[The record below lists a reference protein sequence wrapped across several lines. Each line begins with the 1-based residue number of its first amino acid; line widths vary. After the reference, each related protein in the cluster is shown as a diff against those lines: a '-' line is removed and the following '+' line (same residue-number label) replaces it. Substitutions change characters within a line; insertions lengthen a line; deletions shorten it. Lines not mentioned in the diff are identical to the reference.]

1 MKEKLVVYQTENGS
15 IALQGDVSDDTI
27 WATQKQI
34 SELFDVDVRTINEH
48 LQNIYSTQELDELP
62 TIRKFRI
69 VQLEGSRQVEREV
82 QHYNLDAILSVGY
95 RVNSKTATKF
105 RKWATTT
112 LREHITQGY
121 TINPARIEQNYEQ
134 FLKAVEDVKKM
145 LPATSGLSSNDVL
158 DLITLFAGTWFSLD
172 AYDKASL
179 PQEGLSR
186 KEVEFTAEGLGNA
199 LSDLK
204 MDLIDK
210 KEATELFAQE
220 KQSGN
225 LSGIVGNVMQSVFG
239 EDAYPSIEEKAAHLL
254 YFIIKN
260 HPFNDGNKRSGAFAF
275 VWFLRRAGVDFSQ
288 KITPEAL
295 TVLALLIAESS
306 PKDRD
311 RMVGLVILLLNGRGY
326 NV

>member
-1 MKEKLVVYQTENGS
+1 MTQENIVVVFQAKNGA
-15 IALQGDVSDDTI
+15 IELQGDIVHDTI
-27 WATQKQI
+27 WASQKEIGDLFGVDQSVI
-34 SELFDVDVRTINEH
+34 SRHIRNIFSTGEVDEKSNMQKMHIANSDRPVVFYSLDV
-48 LQNIYSTQELDELP
+48 
-62 TIRKFRI
+62 
-69 VQLEGSRQVEREV
+69 
-82 QHYNLDAILSVGY
+82 ILGVGY
-95 RVNSKTATKF
+95 RVNSGVAIKF

-121 TINPARIEQNYEQ
+121 TINPARIERNYEQ

-145 LPATSGLSSNDVL
+145 LPTTSGFSSNDVL

-172 AYDKASL
+172 AYDKANL

-186 KEVEFTAEGLGNA
+186 KEVEFTAEELGVA
-199 LSDLK
+199 LGELKTDL
-204 MDLIDK
+204 MGK

-225 LSGIVGNVMQSVFG
+225 LVGIVGNVMQSVFG
-239 EDAYPSIEEKAAHLL
+239 EDAYPSIEEKASHLL

-275 VWFLRRAGVDFSQ
+275 VWFLRRAGIDFSR

-295 TVLALLIAESS
+295 TVLALLIAESN
-306 PKDRD
+306 PKDKD
-311 RMVGLVILLLNGRGY
+311 RMVGLVILLLNGRI
-326 NV
+326 